1 MRVNPNPISDLLAA
15 LNQTELEQQTASLQ
29 LSTGR
34 NVNEPSDNPTAAAL
48 LVENNDQATF
58 TAGYLKSLSAVQGQ
72 LSTADSTLSSVS
84 SALQQALSLGVE
96 AGDGTLAASD
106 LASIANQLQGIQSQ
120 LISLANT
127 SYQGHYIFA
136 GTNTGT
142 APFVADNTVP
152 AGVDYAGNTG
162 VNRVSIGSG
171 YQLAVNVP
179 GSQLF
184 SAPGNGVFLAI
195 NNLIQAVQNNTGI
208 PAAVNAISA
217 ASSYLSTQRVFYGN
231 AMDQAQSETTYLTT
245 AQLQISQQQ
254 NTLGGADMAAAA
266 TDLSQ
271 AQTDSQAALAA
282 ISKFAQDNLF
292 TYLT

>member
-1 MRVNPNPISDLLAA
+1 
-15 LNQTELEQQTASLQ
+15 
-29 LSTGR
+29 
-34 NVNEPSDNPTAAAL
+34 
-48 LVENNDQATF
+48 
-58 TAGYLKSLSAVQGQ
+58 SLSAVQGQ

-162 VNRVSIGSG
+162 V
-171 YQLAVNVP
+171 
-179 GSQLF
+179 
-184 SAPGNGVFLAI
+184 
-195 NNLIQAVQNNTGI
+195 
-208 PAAVNAISA
+208 
-217 ASSYLSTQRVFYGN
+217 
-231 AMDQAQSETTYLTT
+231 
-245 AQLQISQQQ
+245 
-254 NTLGGADMAAAA
+254 
-266 TDLSQ
+266 
-271 AQTDSQAALAA
+271 
-282 ISKFAQDNLF
+282 
-292 TYLT
+292 